1 MCGFSC
7 CVVVIALSVRLA
19 VPQRVAGAEKL
30 SCARTIDLQL
40 NWQWSASAA
49 AGLGAYVPAAEEPY
63 SPYTA
68 PAVEN
73 NDCTA
78 HHNNASRTNVAI
90 FWTVGPGPMAKGVV
104 QELYAALNTSGL
116 LRAARSIVINSRDWQ
131 VAATE
136 SSASAPETEKP
147 MVRWRELLPA
157 HAWLPRTVLE
167 LSEDAIASRMQLGVS
182 QAEARKLP
190 FFEFPTLQALGE
202 YCQHN
207 PTHLA
212 LYMHSKGSTF
222 RTQKSGWRGNLVRF
236 TIHRHRKCT
245 RHLVCDGYSACGP
258 NLELRRAPR
267 RAGGLGWG
275 SWLHYSGNFW
285 RARCDYIRQLP
296 PLRVNKRDLTNGSPG
311 GPSGRYLA
319 EWWIGSGGT
328 HGNRSRG
335 LISQAALPIRF
346 KSCWGQPEAF
356 LDGHGQ
362 SSRKCRYCS
371 DLTGCRK

>member
-1 MCGFSC
+1 M
-7 CVVVIALSVRLA
+7 
-19 VPQRVAGAEKL
+19 
-30 SCARTIDLQL
+30 CARTIDLQL

-63 SPYTA
+63 SVYTA

-104 QELYAALNTSGL
+104 QELYAALHTSGL

-202 YCQHN
+202 YCQHH

-212 LYMHSKGSTF
+212 LYMHSKGSTY
-222 RTQKSGWRGNLVRF
+222 RTQQSGWRDNLMRF

-258 NLELRRAPR
+258 NLDMRRAPR
-267 RAGGLGWG
+267 RAGELGWG

-285 RARCDYIRQLP
+285 WARCDYIRQLP
-296 PLRVNKRDLTNGSPG
+296 PLRVNKRDLTDAGSPY
-311 GPSGRYLA
+311 GPSGRFLA

-335 LISQAALPIRF
+335 LISQAARPIRF
-346 KSCWGQPEAF
+346 KSCWGQPDAF
-356 LDGHGQ
+356 LDGHGR
-362 SSRKCRYCS
+362 SSYLCRNY
-371 DLTGCRK
+371 LPT